1 MVLVVLANA
10 FSLAPPYLIK
20 RAIDSLSAAEVA
32 RGEVVVF
39 ASLIVITAVLG
50 GAARFGMREL
60 LNGTS
65 RRVEYD
71 LGNDLYAALLGKR
84 LVDSCG
90 YWREATTPDAA
101 QEVA

>member
-71 LGNDLYAALLGKR
+71 LGNDLFRHIVR
-84 LVDSCG
+84 L
-90 YWREATTPDAA
+90 DAA
-101 QEVA
+101 YFARTPTENRRSDSA